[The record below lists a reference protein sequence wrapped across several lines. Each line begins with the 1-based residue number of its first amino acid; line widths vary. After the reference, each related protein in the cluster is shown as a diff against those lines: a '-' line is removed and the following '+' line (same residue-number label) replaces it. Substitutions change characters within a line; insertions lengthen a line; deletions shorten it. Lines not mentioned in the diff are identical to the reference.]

1 MTRIIF
7 VRHGQTDQNLD
18 MLSGESIKELDYP
31 LNETGIAQAEALYE
45 RLAGEQIDAMVSSSM
60 LRAKTTAEILNKD
73 RQLPIIVEH
82 DLREREASTASKDAW
97 HELFDMDKNIQTEI
111 GEDAHSFFTRV
122 YAVIDRLLEEYD
134 GQTVMIVAHGGVH
147 HAFHAYFNQLP
158 WKGNLRLEPM
168 KNAEAR
174 YYDIKKPGGKK

>member
-7 VRHGQTDQNLD
+7 VRHGQTDQNLN
-18 MLSGESIKELDYP
+18 MFSGEFYEELDYA
-31 LNETGIAQAEALYE
+31 LNDTGIEQVRDLYKQ
-45 RLAGEQIDAMVSSSM
+45 LVDEQVDAMISSSM

-82 DLREREASTASKDAW
+82 DLREREASAASKDAW
-97 HELFDMDKNIQTEI
+97 HELFDMDKNIQTEV